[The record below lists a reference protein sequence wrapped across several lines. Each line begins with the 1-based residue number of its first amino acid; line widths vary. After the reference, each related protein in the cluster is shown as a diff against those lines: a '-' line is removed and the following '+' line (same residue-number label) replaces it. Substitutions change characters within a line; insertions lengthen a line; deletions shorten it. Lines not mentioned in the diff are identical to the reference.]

1 MNAYDIEEKDLP
13 AVWVAGIRITGSYAE
28 CGSIF
33 GKLGRTL
40 KFRIAGKAFCLYYD
54 EEYRETDAD
63 FEPCFPVRKPVE
75 AEGVACRELPACR
88 ALTLLHRG
96 PYEDLRSSYARIFAH
111 AEERG
116 LCILHPTREVYL
128 KGPGMLFKG
137 NPKKYLTEIQLPL
150 A

>member
-1 MNAYDIEEKDLP
+1 MNGCEIEEKDLP
-13 AVWVAGIRITGSYAE
+13 AVLVAGIRMTGSYAD
-28 CGSIF
+28 CGPVF

-40 KFRIAGKAFCLYYD
+40 KHRIAGKALCLYYD

-63 FEPCFPVRKPVE
+63 FEPCFPVRKAVT
-75 AEGVACRELPACR
+75 AEGVSCRELPACR
-88 ALTLLHRG
+88 ALALLHRG
-96 PYEDLRSSYARIFAH
+96 PYEDLPASYARLCAH
-111 AEERG
+111 ARERN
-116 LCILHPTREVYL
+116 LSIRRPTREVYL